1 MSTPDF
7 LLAAILL
14 TTPPGVT
21 EAPPPADRWA
31 EVRDGVQQLAV
42 RWELLD
48 PRETHY
54 LLANRDEFSVD
65 INLLRR
71 RYQELQDAPRLADA
85 DRLPTRQVA
94 EDMVKANRAYR
105 AEINDRRALELDRLA
120 LLNSIV
126 CEADQLYRVWDAVR
140 DARCDFY
147 YVTARRQALHKLRNA
162 IGDDAY
168 ACGALPPNI
177 PVWRLRGR

>member
-1 MSTPDF
+1 M
-7 LLAAILL
+7 
-14 TTPPGVT
+14 
-21 EAPPPADRWA
+21 
-31 EVRDGVQQLAV
+31 
-42 RWELLD
+42 
-48 PRETHY
+48 
-54 LLANRDEFSVD
+54 
-65 INLLRR
+65 
-71 RYQELQDAPRLADA
+71 
-85 DRLPTRQVA
+85 
-94 EDMVKANRAYR
+94 
-105 AEINDRRALELDRLA
+105 A